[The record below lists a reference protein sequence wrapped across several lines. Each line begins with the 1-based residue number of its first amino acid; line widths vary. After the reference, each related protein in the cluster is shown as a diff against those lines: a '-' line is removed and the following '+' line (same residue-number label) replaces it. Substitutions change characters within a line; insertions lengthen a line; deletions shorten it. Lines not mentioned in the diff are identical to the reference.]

1 MLERAALH
9 LYGHWDGEPTQPVT
23 DAMFDRRDRHQEW
36 LRTPDGD
43 IELDY
48 HVGYV
53 MSAPSPGDT
62 VPSDILIARNPEF
75 DANGRLVRAD
85 FRPGDI
91 RNYPFILDHYVA
103 GFRQK
108 RTNKEGIVEEFASG
122 IGIEAGRLMN
132 PWQVQNYGNDKR
144 AAARDILEPCGVA
157 LKSYDAVLT
166 ALDRISDEWGDGE
179 FIFKPDSGA
188 LSEGIET
195 FFSLSAMHKAI
206 KTRRIRNSGQVQPY
220 IDLTLPI
227 PHLKALDPAFDEQL
241 AAVNGQPD
249 RVREIRMHFF
259 ATTIG
264 GIQTVEAYPML
275 RSSKPG
281 TKVMTD
287 WLYTP
292 LDPEAFEQNY
302 PDLVES
308 TKRTAARLLETAKVS
323 HAYGVS
329 DISIGVS
336 SHGKRNGEAV
346 TFTGDF
352 NVRGPRLP
360 DVSLP
365 GKEITTPA
373 QKAFIR
379 MQKRMA
385 AEAIRRAGE

>member
-1 MLERAALH
+1 MTERAALH

-36 LRTPDGD
+36 LRAADGD

-75 DANGRLVRAD
+75 DSSGRLINAD

-91 RNYPFILDHYVA
+91 RKYPFILDHYIA

-108 RTNKEGIVEEFASG
+108 RVNGEGLIEEFASG
-122 IGIEAGRLMN
+122 IGIEPGRLMN
-132 PWQVQNYGNDKR
+132 PWQVQNYGNNKR
-144 AAARDILEPCGVA
+144 SAERDILEPSGVA
-157 LKSYDAVLT
+157 LKSYGAILD
-166 ALDRISDEWGDGE
+166 ALDQISDEWGDGE

-188 LSEGIET
+188 LSQGVET
-195 FFSLSAMHKAI
+195 LFSLDAVHKAI
-206 KTRRIRNSGQVQPY
+206 KSRRIKNNGQIQPY

-227 PHLKALDPAFDEQL
+227 PHLKALNEAFVDQL
-241 AAVNGQPD
+241 RAVNGEAD

-259 ATTIG
+259 ATTIDG
-264 GIQTVEAYPML
+264 VESVEAYPML

-281 TKVMTD
+281 TKIMTD
-287 WLYTP
+287 WVYTP
-292 LDPEAFEQNY
+292 LDPEAFQQSY
-302 PDLVES
+302 PELVEGVE
-308 TKRTAARLLETAKVS
+308 RTASKLLEVAKVP

-329 DISIGVS
+329 DVSIGVS
-336 SHGKRNGEAV
+336 NHMRRRGEPV

-365 GKEITTPA
+365 GEEITTPA

-379 MQKRMA
+379 MQKKMA
-385 AEAIRRAGE
+385 AEAIRLAGE